1 MRNCLARQTSS
12 TCAACGAPSGGWPGD
27 MPRVDSNVASKDKQL
42 PLFRKRRGIKTGTCR
57 IRAETTGSN
66 SARCQPGG
74 AASKREGGHHSAKD
88 STAFFDCSPG
98 RRHDLLRGVRKAREK
113 GDVDKPSSLVVARAV
128 RPVVVVFV
136 RRVVQVHRSVRRYFP
151 RSQLA
156 FPSRDR
162 GELVSE
168 RWHESRPG
176 HEEPVPGPKD
186 LRAPPVERRLDYQLR
201 GQFGLVDRRHLGG
214 MGSRTACGEPHLVVV
229 PAGPAL

>member
-113 GDVDKPSSLVVARAV
+113 VTSTNP
-128 RPVVVVFV
+128 
-136 RRVVQVHRSVRRYFP
+136 
-151 RSQLA
+151 
-156 FPSRDR
+156 
-162 GELVSE
+162 
-168 RWHESRPG
+168 
-176 HEEPVPGPKD
+176 
-186 LRAPPVERRLDYQLR
+186 
-201 GQFGLVDRRHLGG
+201 
-214 MGSRTACGEPHLVVV
+214 
-229 PAGPAL
+229 PALSSHEPCGPWSSFSSAG